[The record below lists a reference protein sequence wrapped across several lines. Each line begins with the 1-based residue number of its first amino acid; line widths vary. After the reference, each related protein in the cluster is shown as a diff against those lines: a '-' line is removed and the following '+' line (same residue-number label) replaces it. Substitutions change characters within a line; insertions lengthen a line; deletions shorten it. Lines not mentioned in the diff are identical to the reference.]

1 MGCRKL
7 NGGLSIPFIQF
18 ADDSLF
24 LLKVDPEVIE
34 NLRGMLFILE
44 GVSGLK
50 VNLRKSSLALVGNVQ
65 NLGALASLI
74 GYPLFLF
81 QFLTSVYCLG

>member
-1 MGCRKL
+1 MPRG
-7 NGGLSIPFIQF
+7 SIVTLPFYYSCGASKQNN
-18 ADDSLF
+18 L
-24 LLKVDPEVIE
+24 VDPEVIE

-50 VNLRKSSLALVGNVQ
+50 VNLRKSSMAPVGNVQ

-74 GYPLFLF
+74 GYLVVSLPISYL
-81 QFLTSVYCLG
+81 S